1 MNDSPCT
8 NLTFDQALGE
18 LEQTVRDL
26 EDGQLSL
33 EEALGRYER
42 GIGLLRQCYTQ
53 LRQAEQKVLLL
64 TGVDGE
70 GQPVTQPFEPS
81 PTGPDVAKADG
92 KRRRKRDEE
101 DEDEKEIPF

>member
-1 MNDSPCT
+1 MNDSPCD
-8 NLTFDQALGE
+8 NLTFDQALSE

-26 EDGQLSL
+26 EDGQLGL

-42 GIGLLRQCYTQ
+42 GIGLLRQCYAQ

-70 GQPVTQPFEPS
+70 GQPVTQPFEPP
-81 PTGPDVAKADG
+81 PTGPELARADS
-92 KRRRKRDEE
+92 KRRRKPDDEAGPS
-101 DEDEKEIPF
+101 IPF